1 MGIETTVG
9 GDDVVT
15 FRVNGVP
22 VSQGSKSIVVRGGKT
37 WMIDANP
44 NKLKPW
50 RRLVAEAADLGV
62 TFDCP
67 VKVTLR
73 FEMPRPKRP
82 KFVRPA
88 VKPDAD
94 KLARAV
100 LDSLT
105 DAGLLADDS
114 RVVDLHVTEF
124 YSETPGVVVTVRE
137 VD

>member
-1 MGIETTVG
+1 ME
-9 GDDVVT
+9 GDFVE
-15 FRVNGVP
+15 FRVDGVP
-22 VSQGSKSIVVRGGKT
+22 VQQGSKTVAQYGGKA
-37 WMIDANP
+37 WLRDANGK
-44 NKLKPW
+44 KLKPW

-62 TFDCP
+62 SFDCP